1 MIAALTLERRVTLWS
16 ALVVALSL
24 VSCGGGGAWFLYHQE
39 VGQLDRSLRQI
50 AGQFFEQK
58 RLHGGTNFDLR
69 NQHELAEWLPPPGAQ
84 TVVEIEQG
92 GAVYFRSPRLGELR
106 LGWDRDDCRFVDLPF
121 GRMRAAVFRE
131 DGITL
136 RVAVPVQPLDEL
148 GRNLLIVFALGLPAV
163 AAFVVLGGRAIARQA
178 LAPVRRIAD
187 SAEQITSQQLD
198 RRVPVP
204 EPGDEIRRLALVL
217 NSTLDRLENSFRQ
230 AQHFSA
236 DASHELKTPLTAL
249 HAELESLLASPTLA
263 DVDRTAVAEA
273 LEKAKRLGAIIKS
286 LLLLARAD
294 AGRLNLDLQPLDF
307 VPIVRDCLE
316 DVEIAAEASGLTVA
330 AALPEAAVVRGEAT
344 RLRQIL
350 GNLMHNAVKYNRPGG
365 SIRLSVTAADGRV
378 ILEVANTGPGIAP
391 EQAPYVFDRFFRA
404 QHHARIEGHGL
415 GLAISRELARAHA
428 GILELV
434 RSNDSETVFRLTLP
448 LAAGSGGGE
457 PGKSKP

>member
-1 MIAALTLERRVTLWS
+1 MIPSLTLERRVTLWS

-24 VSCGGGGAWFLYHQE
+24 LSCGGGGAWFLYHQE
-39 VGQLDRSLRQI
+39 VGQLDRGLSQI
-50 AGQFFEQK
+50 ASQFFEQK
-58 RLHGGTNFDLR
+58 RLHGGPVFDLR
-69 NQHELAEWLPPPGAQ
+69 NQHELAEWLPPPGVK
-84 TVVEIEQG
+84 TVVEVEQG
-92 GAVYFRSPRLGELR
+92 GTVYFRSPRLGELR
-106 LGWDRDDCRFVDLPF
+106 LGWDRDDFRFVDLPF

-131 DGITL
+131 DGIIL

-148 GRNLLIVFALGLPAV
+148 GRNLLIVFALGLPAM

-187 SAEQITSQQLD
+187 SAEHITSQQLD

-204 EPGDEIRRLALVL
+204 EPPDEIRRLALVL

-236 DASHELKTPLTAL
+236 DASHELKTPLTSL
-249 HAELESLLASPTLA
+249 HAELEALLTSPTLA
-263 DVDRTAVAEA
+263 EADRTAVAEA

-307 VPIVRDCLE
+307 IPIVRECLE
-316 DVEIAAEASGLTVA
+316 DAEIIAEASGLRVA
-330 AALPEAAVVRGEAT
+330 ATLPETAMVRGEAT

-365 SIRLSVTAADGRV
+365 SIRLLAAVAGDRV
-378 ILEVANTGPGIAP
+378 NLEVANTGPGIAP
-391 EQAPYVFDRFFRA
+391 EQIPYIFDRFFRA
-404 QHHARIEGHGL
+404 QHHARVEGHGL
-415 GLAISRELARAHA
+415 GLAIAQELTRAHA
-428 GILELV
+428 GVLELA
-434 RSNDSETVFRLTLP
+434 RSDGAETVFRLSLP
-448 LAAGSGGGE
+448 LASGGAEG
-457 PGKSKP
+457 